1 MPPYRVNVGARS
13 IVTVQHGESIP
24 TKLSSITADAEL
36 RMVPSSQL
44 AEALP
49 GADVLFVYD
58 FSSSAL
64 ESAWPAAD
72 SLRWVQVAAVGVD
85 AVLFDEMI
93 ESEVIVTNSRGIFER
108 PIAEYVLGQ
117 ILAFAKDFR
126 RSTRAQQG
134 QQWQHFESEPIAG
147 AAVVIVGTGPVGRAI
162 AHLLGAVGMNVR
174 GVGRTTRT
182 DTDFGAITS
191 DLHAAVANADY
202 VVLAAPLTAQTR
214 GIMDADALAAMP
226 PRARLINVGR
236 GELVVTDALVA
247 ALQAG
252 RLAGAAL
259 DVVDPEPLPGGH
271 PLWTVPNVVLTPHNS
286 GDVCGWT
293 IELQKQFTANFR
305 RYRSGLPLH
314 NVVDKRRGYVPTAA
328 GCGSTHHNPV
338 VTMQSAAR
346 RSDAT

>member
-1 MPPYRVNVGARS
+1 MRSYRVNVDARS
-13 IVTVQHGESIP
+13 IITVQHGESIP
-24 TKLSSITADAEL
+24 TELSAINADAEL
-36 RMVPSSQL
+36 RMIPSSHL

-64 ESAWPAAD
+64 QSAWSAAD
-72 SLRWVQVAAVGVD
+72 SLRWIQVAAVGVD
-85 AVLFDEMI
+85 AVLCDELI

-126 RSTRAQQG
+126 RAMRAQQG

-147 AAVVIVGTGPVGRAI
+147 ATVAIVGTGPVGRAI

-182 DTDFGAITS
+182 DADFGAITS
-191 DLHAAVANADY
+191 DLHAAVADANY

-214 GIMDADALAAMP
+214 GIVDADALAAMP
-226 PRARLINVGR
+226 PRARLINIGR

-259 DVVDPEPLPGGH
+259 DVVDPEPLPPGH
-271 PLWTVPNVVLTPHNS
+271 PLWTAPNIVLTPHNS
-286 GDVCGWT
+286 GDVRGWT
-293 IELQKQFTANFR
+293 IELQQQFIDNFR

-314 NVVDKRRGYVPTAA
+314 NVVDKHCGYVPTGA
-328 GCGSTHHNPV
+328 G
-338 VTMQSAAR
+338 
-346 RSDAT
+346 